1 MVVDLGST
9 LHLRS
14 LGRAFCRWCPDD
26 RCSCKCLSCGRLYE
40 AEGGCI
46 CPDGPTVRVKWDG
59 GAVPCEGVWGS
70 FFHERA
76 FGVVKCA
83 LVELLERE
91 LLERKLE
98 EAMPKT
104 AEGRAHLIRRLAE
117 KSARQCSLGG
127 SLAARLDDAE
137 CIRRTWLRRKLTG
150 RYKADKPRRT
160 SAL

>member
-1 MVVDLGST
+1 M
-9 LHLRS
+9 
-14 LGRAFCRWCPDD
+14 
-26 RCSCKCLSCGRLYE
+26 YE

-59 GAVPCEGVWGS
+59 SAVPCEGGWGS

-76 FGVVKCA
+76 FGVVKCT

-91 LLERKLE
+91 LLERTLKE
-98 EAMPKT
+98 ELPKT
-104 AEGRAHLIRRLAE
+104 AVGRMHLIRRSAE
-117 KSARQCSLGG
+117 KSSRQFCLGVR
-127 SLAARLDDAE
+127 LAARLDDAE

-150 RYKADKPRRT
+150 RYKLDKPRRT